1 MPEKMN
7 EQIKLTQ
14 YSKGA
19 GCGCKIAP
27 KDLQEILSDSYT
39 FEKDENLL
47 VGNDTNDDAAAL
59 KMENGQVLI
68 ATTDFFTPIV
78 DDAFDFGRI
87 AAANA
92 ISDVYA
98 MGGKPVLAIGILGW
112 PIGKIPNAVAKEVIR
127 GARTICNE
135 AKITMAG
142 GHSIDSPEPFF
153 GLSVNGINTS
163 QQLKRN
169 STAQAGDVIYI
180 TKPIGSGLLSTAMK
194 RGQLNDELYQKLVAH
209 LTKLNVEG
217 FHFGKMDYVHAMTD
231 ITGFALSGH
240 LLEVCNG
247 SKVTAEINF
256 ADLPLMEGATDII
269 AKFIYPDNTMRNYQA
284 IVNSCEG
291 LNGSNMFTLCDPQTN
306 GGLMVTVDEKRTAE
320 FEQECKKMNCTVY
333 KIGRIKQD
341 NSETKKIKII

>member
-1 MPEKMN
+1 MN
-7 EQIKLTQ
+7 DQIKLTQ

-39 FEKDENLL
+39 CEKDEHLL

-59 KMENGQVLI
+59 QMENGQVLI

-92 ISDVYA
+92 ISDIYA

-127 GARTICNE
+127 GARTICKE
-135 AKITMAG
+135 ANIAMAG

-153 GLSVNGINTS
+153 GLSVNGINTN

-169 STAQAGDVIYI
+169 STARPGDVIYI

-194 RGQLNDELYQKLVAH
+194 RGQLNEALYKKLLDQ
-209 LTKLNVEG
+209 LTKLNSEG
-217 FHFGKMDYVHAMTD
+217 FHFGKLDYVHAMTD
-231 ITGFALSGH
+231 ITGFSLLGH
-240 LLEVCNG
+240 LLEVCSG
-247 SKVTAEINF
+247 SKVTAEIHF
-256 ADLPLMEGATDII
+256 TELPLMEGVNEII

-306 GGLMVTVDEKRTAE
+306 GGLMVTVGEKHAAE
-320 FEQECKKMNCTVY
+320 FEQECNKIKCPIY
-333 KIGRIKQD
+333 KIGKIKPE
-341 NSETKKIKII
+341 NGEGKKITIV